1 VAPQTVRAALA
12 RQDGAARRLRERER
26 QQAFEAVRPAW
37 VERQARSDVMASAG
51 WVPVGVAVAVAA
63 PRRDAEL
70 PVPAPG
76 VALQAVV
83 VEVAAARREQRALR
97 SLVA

>member
-1 VAPQTVRAALA
+1 MAPQTAALA
-12 RQDGAARRLRERER
+12 RQDGVARRLRERER
-26 QQAFEAVRPAW
+26 RQAFAAVPPAW
-37 VERQARSDVMASAG
+37 VERRARSDVMAPAG
-51 WVPVGVAVAVAA
+51 WVPVGVAVAA